1 MNSRVR
7 SHWEHMDLEV
17 KTSLS
22 QACLLL
28 PAPRKLELVIL
39 KIYLLQFFKSL
50 GNFNTVTL
58 YSQKSGSVNSRAVF
72 PSCFYCFWLCATFST
87 NDIQVWG
94 LTPGS
99 LCSCWL
105 LFFLFCWTLTSC
117 WLCTLGSCLFRL
129 PWGLQETAGDTD
141 IPSAVWG
148 PLTTVAHLFDVKT
161 IGCSAFCSEWI
172 RNRHYNES
180 SQIKQLWR

>member
-28 PAPRKLELVIL
+28 PAPRKLEAVIP
-39 KIYLLQFFKSL
+39 KICLLQFFKSL
-50 GNFNTVTL
+50 SNFNTVTL

-72 PSCFYCFWLCATFST
+72 PSCFYCFWLCATFPT
-87 NDIQVWG
+87 NDIRVWG

-99 LCSCWL
+99 LCSCRLLFLLLDTHLLLTLHCRQLSLQTPVGTSGNCWGHRSLQQSEDHWL
-105 LFFLFCWTLTSC
+105 LWPTFLMLK
-117 WLCTLGSCLFRL
+117 L
-129 PWGLQETAGDTD
+129 
-141 IPSAVWG
+141 
-148 PLTTVAHLFDVKT
+148 
-161 IGCSAFCSEWI
+161 
-172 RNRHYNES
+172 
-180 SQIKQLWR
+180 